1 MNVCIKPKLRLS
13 IRVASNSRVSRSV
26 AERGETAVSRL
37 TGVGFADHLRNA
49 VVPLAPYALYM
60 KVALKNEIHTKT
72 ATTVA

>member
-1 MNVCIKPKLRLS
+1 MNAGIKPELHLS
-13 IRVASNSRVSRSV
+13 IRVASNSRASRSV
-26 AERGETAVSRL
+26 AERGETAASCL

-49 VVPLAPYALYM
+49 VVPPAPYALCM